1 MSMVYVSKSAPSP
14 ARYL

>member
-14 ARYL
+14 TRYL